1 MDLAYGHKYEAFRE
15 EVRAFLAKHKDQAP
29 GSLTAAGRPSP
40 EACSWQRQLIQN
52 GYATRAIPKDYGSYG
67 AMPDILESR
76 ILAEEFSRARV
87 SSALQNQGIS
97 MVVPTLPCSKRVGRT
112 LTTDTESYQSVGVV
126 KGVYAMGAGQ
136 GRGKCAS

>member
-1 MDLAYGHKYEAFRE
+1 MDLAYGSKYEAFRE
-15 EVRAFLAKHKDQAP
+15 EVRAFLAKHKDQRGGPAV
-29 GSLTAAGRPSP
+29 AGRPSP

-97 MVVPTLPCSKRVGRT
+97 MVMSTLLELGTEEQKKKWVKPTLRGEAVWC
-112 LTTDTESYQSVGVV
+112 
-126 KGVYAMGAGQ
+126 Q
-136 GRGKCAS
+136 GYSEPGSGYCW

>member
-1 MDLAYGHKYEAFRE
+1 MDLAYGSKYEAFRE

-29 GSLTAAGRPSP
+29 RGGPAVAGRPSP

-97 MVVPTLPCSKRVGRT
+97 MVMSTLLELGTEEQKKKWVKPTLRGEAVWC
-112 LTTDTESYQSVGVV
+112 
-126 KGVYAMGAGQ
+126 Q
-136 GRGKCAS
+136 GYSEPGSGYCW

>member
-97 MVVPTLPCSKRVGRT
+97 MVVPTLLELG
-112 LTTDTESYQSVGVV
+112 TEEQKKKWVKPMLRGEVV
-126 KGVYAMGAGQ
+126 WCQ
-136 GRGKCAS
+136 GYSEPGSGYCW